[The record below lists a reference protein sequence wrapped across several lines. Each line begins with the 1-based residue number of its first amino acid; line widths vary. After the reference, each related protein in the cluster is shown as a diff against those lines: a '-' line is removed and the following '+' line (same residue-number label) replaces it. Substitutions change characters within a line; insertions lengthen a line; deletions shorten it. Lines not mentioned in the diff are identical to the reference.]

1 MTCIWFQDTWV
12 CVCVFSKF
20 AWIICVLFYAQTK
33 TIILSDLNKIQK
45 PWWTDS
51 LYWMCSL
58 GLHLGE
64 GLLMTLHRV
73 FCQSRPVWVPDAL
86 CCLESTC
93 DGGSEGFRPLEWF
106 PNQKNKKK
114 HGQAFIAASWSRA
127 LICNHDPGISRG
139 DPSKLNSEFHSLRV
153 GTYPGPGSTE
163 QQRLSGCFV
172 GLCCLAWQINMP
184 GSPHYDPIF
193 VAICRI
199 L

>member
-153 GTYPGPGSTE
+153 GT
-163 QQRLSGCFV
+163 
-172 GLCCLAWQINMP
+172 
-184 GSPHYDPIF
+184 
-193 VAICRI
+193 
-199 L
+199 